1 MISAAEAAP
10 RCDEASIDAVRH
22 AHYDG
27 LADDYAAFL
36 DEQSPYY
43 RVAADALRRLLGPG
57 AGRCL
62 DLGCGGGHF
71 TALAVELGWEL
82 TGVELSRDQL
92 RHARARLP
100 GVELVRAD
108 AAALPFA
115 DGSFDAAF
123 STFTHTDFD
132 DFAAAAGEV
141 RRVLRPGGRF
151 VYIGNH
157 PCFVGA
163 TQEHGHGGCPIMHPG
178 YRRAGRWDAVDAPGA
193 TPGGWRARMGS
204 FVHVPLAHFLEAFA
218 GLALVACEEPVDG
231 SEYPKTIGVAWEKP
245 RA

>member
-10 RCDEASIDAVRH
+10 RCDEASIDAVRQ

-27 LADDYAAFL
+27 VADEYAAFL

-43 RVAADALRRLLGPG
+43 QVAADALRRLLGPG
-57 AGRCL
+57 GGRCL

-71 TALAVELGWEL
+71 TALAAELGWEM
-82 TGVELSRDQL
+82 TGVELSSDQL
-92 RHARARLP
+92 RHARTRLT
-100 GVELVRAD
+100 GVALVQGD
-108 AAALPFA
+108 AAALPFPSS
-115 DGSFDAAF
+115 SFDAAF

-132 DFAAAAGEV
+132 DFAAAVAEA
-141 RRVLRPGGRF
+141 RRVLRPGGRL
-151 VYIGNH
+151 VYVGNH

-163 TQEHGHGGCPIMHPG
+163 TQEHGRRGCPVLHPG
-178 YRRAGRWDAVDAPGA
+178 YRRAGRWAAEDAPGA

-204 FVHVPLAHFLEAFA
+204 FVHLPLAQFLEAFT

-231 SEYPKTIGVAWEKP
+231 SEYPKTIALAWEKP
-245 RA
+245 GT